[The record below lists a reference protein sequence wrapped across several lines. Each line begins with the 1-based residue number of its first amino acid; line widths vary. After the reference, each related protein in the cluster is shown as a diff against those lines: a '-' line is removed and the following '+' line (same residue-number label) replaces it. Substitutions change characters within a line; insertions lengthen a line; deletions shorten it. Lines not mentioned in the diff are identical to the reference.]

1 MYTTF
6 QTQEGRNRV
15 RLYLEMNISLIYYTL
30 GTSDHGLVVLVLQ
43 ISCLP
48 GFSLVEIGPIAL
60 EFDSD
65 RPTIVLT
72 ALGSIG
78 PYVERL

>member
-1 MYTTF
+1 MYPTF

-15 RLYLEMNISLIYYTL
+15 RLYFSLRYYTL

-43 ISCLP
+43 ISCLS